1 MRKFIACL
9 AAVSSLCLSGPP
21 SVAGEMPAMAARCLP
36 CHGADGRPALAD
48 VPVIFGQQ
56 PIYLAN
62 AIRAY
67 RDGQRAAGQA
77 LVMHELVKDFS
88 DAEIE
93 TLANWLGSQQ

>member
-1 MRKFIACL
+1 MRSLL
-9 AAVSSLCLSGPP
+9 ALLTLAISTPSALS
-21 SVAGEMPAMAARCLP
+21 GEMPSLGARCLS
-36 CHGADGRPALAD
+36 CHGADGRPSLAD
-48 VPVIFGQQ
+48 VPIIAGQQ

-77 LVMHELVKDFS
+77 LVMHEIVKDVT

-93 TLANWLGSQQ
+93 ALAQWFGAQQ